1 MVKEST
7 ATLAGTSHAAQSRG
21 ALWLRKASLAL
32 LGSLAV
38 AVAAHVSVP
47 LPFTPVP
54 LTLQPMAVLLVGM
67 LAGPALGCATMLL
80 YLAEGAMGLPVFS
93 PHGPGGLLQ
102 LAGPTGGFLWSYPL
116 VAMIAGT
123 LYPALRSRR
132 PFLAAVFACLA
143 ATVVLFAAGASQLAL
158 LSHAG
163 VRTVLN
169 AAVIPFLPG
178 EIVKI
183 LAASGI
189 VAAWSARTR
198 Q

>member
-1 MVKEST
+1 MIKEST
-7 ATLAGTSHAAQSRG
+7 ATLAGTSYGPQAGSSSLLQ
-21 ALWLRKASLAL
+21 KAGFAL

-38 AVAAHVSVP
+38 ALAAHIAVP

-54 LTLQPMAVLLVGM
+54 LTLQPMAVLLIGL
-67 LAGPALGCATMLL
+67 LAGPSVGCATMLL

-116 VAMIAGT
+116 VAMIAGSIYRA
-123 LYPALRSRR
+123 LLSRPPFVAAIIACVPAT
-132 PFLAAVFACLA
+132 A
-143 ATVVLFAAGASQLAL
+143 VLFAAGASQLAIL
-158 LSHAG
+158 THAG
-163 VRTVLN
+163 AATVLT
-169 AAVIPFLPG
+169 AAVLPFLPG
-178 EIVKI
+178 EAVKI
-183 LAASGI
+183 LASAGL